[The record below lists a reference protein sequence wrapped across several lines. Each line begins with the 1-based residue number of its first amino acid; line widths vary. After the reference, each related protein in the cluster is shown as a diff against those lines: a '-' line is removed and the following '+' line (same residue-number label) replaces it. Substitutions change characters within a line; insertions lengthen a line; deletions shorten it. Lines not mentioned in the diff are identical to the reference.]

1 MGPLNMT
8 KAERENALE
17 TMKALQQMS
26 HAERTQALKEMNEK
40 NRMAQKMQ
48 IEAAKAQAQG
58 VKISPAPLS
67 APQQQQQQAGS
78 FGVIPDQGLLGRA
91 AGALRDSGRKAAGY
105 SMGTV
110 GVPARGGK

>member
-1 MGPLNMT
+1 MT

-48 IEAAKAQAQG
+48 IEAAKARAQG

-67 APQQQQQQAGS
+67 APQQQQQQPQAGS

>member
-1 MGPLNMT
+1 MT

-58 VKISPAPLS
+58 VKIPSAPLS
-67 APQQQQQQAGS
+67 APPSAPQQQAGS